1 MSPVYTPLKGREF
14 VRNSIDCAEAKLD
27 TNLPRDSTRMSMPLT
42 LVTRLAAAHA
52 QRMLIAALLA
62 LAIASC
68 VPLVATDP
76 AVVAGYDAKRD
87 AAADIDRAISAA
99 RASGKRVLIAVGGD
113 WCKDCRELDQLFAAQ
128 PALAAQRDE
137 RFVWVKV
144 FLGSENRNEAVLARY
159 PKIEWVPTLIVLDR
173 NGQLQASVPSTEF
186 HVGERLS
193 AERVQNFFGSH

>member
-1 MSPVYTPLKGREF
+1 MHPTLLTPLAP
-14 VRNSIDCAEAKLD
+14 VDA
-27 TNLPRDSTRMSMPLT
+27 M
-42 LVTRLAAAHA
+42 
-52 QRMLIAALLA
+52 RMLSAALLA
-62 LAIASC
+62 LAIAGC
-68 VPLVATDP
+68 VPLVASDP

-99 RASGKRVLIAVGGD
+99 RVSRKRVLIAVGGD
-113 WCKDCRELDQLFAAQ
+113 WCKDCRELDQLFTAR

-144 FLGSENRNEAVLARY
+144 FVGSENRNEAVLARY

-186 HVGERLS
+186 HVGDRLS